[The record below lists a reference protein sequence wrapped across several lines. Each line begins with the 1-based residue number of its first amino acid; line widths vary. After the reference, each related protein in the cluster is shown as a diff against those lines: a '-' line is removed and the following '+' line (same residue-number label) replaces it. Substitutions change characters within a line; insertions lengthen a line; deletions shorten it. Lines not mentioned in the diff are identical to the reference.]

1 MKASPASVVSSQP
14 VRNISFHFLLLA
26 SPLSAAVDFTRDVQ
40 PILNK
45 NCIACH
51 GGVKEAGEVSFIF
64 RDQVLGKG
72 ESGKTVVVPGK
83 IEESE
88 MIARIITN
96 DPDELMPQ
104 PDHGPR
110 LSEAD
115 VETLRKWIS
124 EGAVWGEHWSF
135 ASPLRHDALAV
146 KDSAWPA
153 NNIDNFILAKLESK
167 NLKPSAPA
175 KPAEWL
181 RRASLD
187 LIGLPPTIAELD
199 AFEAAAAKDFPTA
212 IAAETERLLA
222 SPMFGERWASV
233 WMDLARYADSEGLG
247 MDATRNVWKY
257 RDWLIKAFND
267 DLPYDQFIT
276 DQLAGDLIPKSTLDQ
291 KLATTFHRLTQSNAE
306 GGTDDEEFRLQ
317 AAMDRNVTTWEVFQG
332 LSMGCVQ
339 CHSHPYDPIKHEEYY
354 TSLSFFNNA
363 ADADDV
369 INSPVLPIPLD
380 QAQYPQAN
388 ALIEKIRQLEQSIH
402 GKWLALD
409 KSSTW
414 LPVNKLT
421 ASSPTAELSV
431 VEKDGFAEFHA
442 TDNAKSG
449 SVYTLVAT
457 PPEAIRSISSIR
469 LTYLPKDEKK
479 ALTDAEWGASLNHI
493 TVDKISADGK
503 AEPLKL
509 IDVIPDEAHPIHDP
523 LESLKK
529 GGDGWGTHYKFFR
542 PRHATFVLDQS
553 ATIAPGDTLR
563 LALVNGG
570 SYLASFPMVAKRG
583 RIALSSD
590 PAWINLQ
597 TDPAIASARRE
608 LRESSAELAKIPH
621 VEIPVITE
629 LPPGHSRVTTF
640 FNRGNWLDKGHVIE
654 SSDTPHVFPRLKA
667 ESGKP
672 TRLDLAK
679 WIASPGNPLTARV
692 AVNRFWLELFGVG
705 IVPTPEDFGSA
716 GEKPTHP
723 ELLDTLAVEFA
734 TDMKW
739 SMKTLLRKYITS
751 SAYRQANIVTPEL
764 RELDADN
771 RLVARGPRQRL
782 TGEMARDAA
791 LTSSGLLHSQLHG
804 APAFPPIPP
813 GVWKPF
819 VASKWDTPKPGD
831 PQRYRR
837 AVYTFWKRS
846 IPYPTFATFDAPTR
860 EMCSKRRMPSNT
872 PIQAL
877 AVLNDPAFHECAQ
890 ALARRMKFDT
900 DGSLEKKLSLGYRA
914 ATSRSITPDRLQ
926 ELTKLYNTLEQ
937 DYKTQ
942 PKLLEGLAGTPDG
955 AALTV
960 VASVLL
966 NLDEAVNR

>member
-1 MKASPASVVSSQP
+1 MSKFP
-14 VRNISFHFLLLA
+14 IHLLLLA

-83 IEESE
+83 PEASE
-88 MIARIITN
+88 MIARVITD
-96 DPDELMPQ
+96 DPDDLMPQ

-110 LSEAD
+110 LSDAD
-115 VETLRKWIS
+115 VETLRQWIAD
-124 EGAVWGEHWSF
+124 GAEWGEHWSF
-135 ASPLRHDALAV
+135 TAPKLHETPVV
-146 KDSAWPA
+146 KSTEWPA
-153 NNIDNFILAKLESK
+153 NDIDRFILASLEGKKLM
-167 NLKPSAPA
+167 PSATA
-175 KPAEWL
+175 EPAEWL

-187 LIGLPPTIAELD
+187 LIGLPPTLAELD
-199 AFEAAAAKDFPTA
+199 SFEAAAEKDFPAA
-212 IAAETERLLA
+212 IQAETERLLA
-222 SPMFGERWASV
+222 SPRFGERWASV

-247 MDATRNVWKY
+247 NDANRTIWKY

-267 DLPYDQFIT
+267 DLPYDQFII
-276 DQLAGDLIPKSTLDQ
+276 DQLAGDLIEGSTLDQ
-291 KLATTFHRLTQSNAE
+291 KLATAFHRLSQVNNE
-306 GGTDDEEFRLQ
+306 GGTDDEEFRLM

-354 TSLSFFNNA
+354 NSLSFFNNA
-363 ADADDV
+363 TDSDAAHDK
-369 INSPVLPIPLD
+369 PLLPMPLD
-380 QAQYPQAN
+380 HANYPKAN
-388 ALIEKIRQLEQSIH
+388 ALIDRIRELEAAIH
-402 GKWLALD
+402 GKWLAID
-409 KSSTW
+409 KSPSW
-414 LPVNKLT
+414 LPVAKLA
-421 ASSPTAELSV
+421 ASCPTSELSV
-431 VEKDGFAEFHA
+431 VEKEGYAEFRA

-449 SVYTLVAT
+449 SVYSLTAT
-457 PPEAIRSISSIR
+457 PPEALTSVSAIR

-493 TVDKISADGK
+493 TAEIIAADGK
-503 AEPLKL
+503 AQPLKL
-509 IDVIPDEAHPIHDP
+509 IDVIPDEAHPVNDP
-523 LESLKK
+523 LGSLQK
-529 GGDGWGTHYKFFR
+529 GGEGWGTHYKFFR
-542 PRHATFVLDQS
+542 PRHATFVLEKS
-553 ATIAPGDTLR
+553 AAIAPGDTLR
-563 LALVNGG
+563 LTLVNGG
-570 SYLASFPMVAKRG
+570 TYMASFPMVAKRG
-583 RIALSSD
+583 RVSLSAD

-597 TDPAIASARRE
+597 TDPEMVSARRD
-608 LRESSAELAKIPH
+608 LRESTAALAKIPS
-621 VEIPVITE
+621 VKIPVITE
-629 LPPGHSRVTTF
+629 LPPEHSRVTAF
-640 FNRGNWLDKGHVIE
+640 FNRGNWLDKGDVIE
-654 SSDTPHVFPRLKA
+654 ASDTPHVFPRLKA

-679 WIASPGNPLTARV
+679 WMASPENPLTARV
-692 AVNRFWLELFGVG
+692 AVNRFWLELFGTG

-723 ELLDTLAVEFA
+723 ELLDTLAVRFSTE
-734 TDMKW
+734 MGW
-739 SMKTLLRKYITS
+739 SMKSLLREIVTS
-751 SAYRQANIVTPEL
+751 ATYRQSSKVTPEL
-764 RELDADN
+764 HELDPGN
-771 RLVARGPRQRL
+771 RLLARGPRQRV

-791 LTSSGLLHSQLHG
+791 LTASGLLHPQLYG
-804 APAFPPIPP
+804 SPVFPPIPP

-837 AVYTFWKRS
+837 AVYTLWKRS

-877 AVLNDPAFHECAQ
+877 AVLNDAAFHECAQ
-890 ALARRMKFDT
+890 VLARRMASAPNESV
-900 DGSLEKKLSLGYRA
+900 GERISLGYRA
-914 ATSRSITPDRLQ
+914 ATSKRITPDRLA
-926 ELTKLYNTLEQ
+926 ELTKLFAALEK
-937 DYKTQ
+937 DYQ
-942 PKLLEGLAGTPDG
+942 ADPKLLKGLAHTPEA

-960 VASVLL
+960 VASVLI